1 MSITASE
8 IVGTI
13 QKIKNVK
20 CPQMKFLVS
29 LAHNAYTFGS
39 LTEKQTNAYQQAL
52 KTLEENNN
60 INL

>member
-1 MSITASE
+1 MSITAPE

-39 LTEKQTNAYQQAL
+39 LTEKQTSAYEQAVE
-52 KTLEENNN
+52 TLRENGN
-60 INL
+60 IDI

>member
-1 MSITASE
+1 MSITAPE
-8 IVGTI
+8 IVVMI

-39 LTEKQTNAYQQAL
+39 LTEKQTNAYQQAVE
-52 KTLEENNN
+52 TLRKNGN
-60 INL
+60 IDL